1 MPHRTFITFIW
12 PSVLAMLLFIALP
25 VVSVGIQSLHIQHEQ
40 IVQTVKNC
48 GPFGCKE
55 VEIVD
60 TESTALLQKEQPL
73 GRFNVTT
80 GNGQVQGIGVER
92 VFSVQTGVFFLAQPL
107 NHWQVSIFGRQHQGR
122 RAPDAGLVD
131 VRSVFTKPLR
141 QP

>member
-73 GRFNVTT
+73 GLSL
-80 GNGQVQGIGVER
+80 I
-92 VFSVQTGVFFLAQPL
+92 
-107 NHWQVSIFGRQHQGR
+107 HI
-122 RAPDAGLVD
+122 
-131 VRSVFTKPLR
+131 
-141 QP
+141 